1 MVLNSKT
8 VKLLALINLMNTIE
22 RDQFF
27 PEQFEVCNI
36 TSIWKSK
43 GPKYRCE
50 SYKGVFCV
58 SVFRNILDRLIYND
72 QYNNI
77 DSRLTDANVGS
88 RKSRNISY
96 HIFVLN
102 AVLNSIREQPDEAYD
117 IQVYNVKETF
127 DSLWFHEV

>member
-1 MVLNSKT
+1 MLNSKT
-8 VKLLALINLMNTIE
+8 VKLLAMINLMNTIK
-22 RDQFF
+22 RDQLS

-102 AVLNSIREQPDEAYD
+102 AVLNSIGEQPDEAYD
-117 IQVYNVKETF
+117 IQVM
-127 DSLWFHEV
+127 